1 MIWLVA
7 AILPALAAD
16 APPDAVKLQPPAVEY
31 RQNEASATTSPWID
45 ANGWQ
50 IERAPGKH
58 YYYDL
63 SASSKLPPARV
74 APLAAAEAFVY
85 GAQAFIHTDQAGTE
99 AFNRMVDFLKTIP
112 RANLPAVADIGVV
125 DDGSDECG
133 ELMNLLSRRNLLYEI
148 VPHSDSKLAVNVR
161 IGSKEYP
168 KEDAADPSMLAQ
180 KIRSQLGDKHRSLRI
195 YGSEVVIGRLESDGV
210 HARVH
215 LLNYAFRPVV
225 GLRVRVAGSYAHQEI
240 RAFGKPDLKLQ
251 DAAATAGATEFTLP
265 ELGTYAVVDL
275 TN

>member
-16 APPDAVKLQPPAVEY
+16 APPDAVKLQAPQVEY
-31 RQNEASATTSPWID
+31 HVNEASATTSPWVD

-50 IERAPGKH
+50 IVRAPGKH
-58 YYYDL
+58 FYYDL
-63 SASSKLPPARV
+63 SASKIPSARV

-85 GAQAFIHTDQAGTE
+85 GAQASIHTDQAGTD
-99 AFNRMVDFLKTIP
+99 AFNRMLDFLKTIP
-112 RANLPAVADIGVV
+112 GADLPVVADIGVV

-133 ELMNLLSRRNLLYEI
+133 ELMNMLARRNLLYKI
-148 VPHSDSKLAVNVR
+148 VTAPDPKLAVNVSL
-161 IGSKEYP
+161 GSKEYP
-168 KEDAADPSMLAQ
+168 KEGAADPSMLAQ
-180 KIRSQLGDKHRSLRI
+180 KIRSQLGDEHRSLRV
-195 YGSEVVIGRLESDGV
+195 YGSEVVIARLESDGA

-225 GLRVRVAGSYAHQEI
+225 GLRVRVAGSYAHQTV

-251 DAAATAGATEFTLP
+251 DAAVSGGATEFTLP
-265 ELGTYAVVDL
+265 DLGTYAVVDL
-275 TN
+275 TK